1 MPRPLWTGAI
11 SFGLV
16 TIPIKIIS
24 AIADH
29 GDKSPDMAGMS
40 VRPKC

>member
-16 TIPIKIIS
+16 AIPIKIIS
-24 AIADH
+24 ATADH

-40 VRPKC
+40 VPPKC